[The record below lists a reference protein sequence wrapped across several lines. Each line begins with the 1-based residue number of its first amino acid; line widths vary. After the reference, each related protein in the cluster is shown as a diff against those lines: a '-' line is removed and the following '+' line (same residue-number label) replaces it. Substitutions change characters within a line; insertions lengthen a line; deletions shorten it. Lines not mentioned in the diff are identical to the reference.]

1 MIQRSRLRL
10 GVFALLF
17 ALCFAAIGA
26 GTVLAAQT
34 YMINARND
42 LRSALTNLEDAQ
54 TNKGGHRV
62 NAINLV
68 KQAINEVNI
77 GIQYAQ

>member
-1 MIQRSRLRL
+1 MIQCSRLRL